1 MLEAVC
7 RNGAR
12 PAEPGEFTKRAFL
25 NGRIDMS
32 QAEAVMDIISAKN
45 EYALK
50 SSLNQLKGSIRQ
62 VIEDIR
68 KKLIYEIARIESAL
82 DDPEHMSLDG
92 YGEELSP
99 VVKEQKQKIERLLE
113 KSDQGKLMQEGIK
126 TVIVGKP
133 NAGKSSLLNLLAG
146 EEKAIVT
153 DIAGTTRDVVEETV
167 NIQGITLRI
176 LDTAGIRESSDQVEK
191 IGIERAK
198 EHAMDRRPDFV
209 CGGQLGAAG

>member
-1 MLEAVC
+1 M
-7 RNGAR
+7 N
-12 PAEPGEFTKRAFL
+12 
-25 NGRIDMS
+25 N
-32 QAEAVMDIISAKN
+32 
-45 EYALK
+45 ALK

-133 NAGKSSLLNLLAG
+133 NAGKSSLLNLLPAR
-146 EEKAIVT
+146 K
-153 DIAGTTRDVVEETV
+153 
-167 NIQGITLRI
+167 
-176 LDTAGIRESSDQVEK
+176 
-191 IGIERAK
+191 
-198 EHAMDRRPDFV
+198 RP
-209 CGGQLGAAG
+209 L